1 MRATGRVNHKRY
13 TCPDLLLN
21 IQWIFSFNFG
31 RTTCAGGVHVVRR
44 GVHNLRR
51 RGVSNAPLVGE
62 LSTGSTLMR
71 LWSRPCNVG
80 KDLQFE
86 PQAVG
91 ATGMR
96 FAYDPAAPGEL
107 TKVQLHRPPR
117 QTRVLAK
124 LTDRRPTSAVVI
136 GTRSKREQ
144 DQLGSGLKRKLA
156 HKLDVLPCHGDACHD
171 RRGRP
176 DGYTD
181 SR

>member
-1 MRATGRVNHKRY
+1 VRAIGLVNHRRD

-21 IQWIFSFNFG
+21 IQWIFSFYFG
-31 RTTCAGGVHVVRR
+31 CIPCAGGVHVVRR
-44 GVHNLRR
+44 GVHHLRR
-51 RGVSNAPLVGE
+51 RGAWYAPLVSE
-62 LSTGSTLMR
+62 LSTGRTLLR
-71 LWSRPCNVG
+71 LWSRPCNVE
-80 KDLQFE
+80 KDLQLE
-86 PQAVG
+86 SQAVG
-91 ATGMR
+91 TTGMR
-96 FAYDPAAPGEL
+96 FAYDRAAPGEL

-124 LTDRRPTSAVVI
+124 LTDRRPTSAIVI

-156 HKLDVLPCHGDACHD
+156 HELDVLPCHGDACHD
-171 RRGRP
+171 RRGRS